1 MFENFVVSKL
11 KSKKRHGQNSISKSF
26 FLFCFEKRQVQ
37 SRRADS
43 WKSRGPLRRYFTDIT
58 LVSED
63 GRHSAAH
70 SVILAASI
78 PRMRDIHIK
87 NNHYHPLL

>member
-1 MFENFVVSKL
+1 MCTL
-11 KSKKRHGQNSISKSF
+11 LIIT
-26 FLFCFEKRQVQ
+26 QV
-37 SRRADS
+37 
-43 WKSRGPLRRYFTDIT
+43 PPRRYFTDVT

-63 GRHSAAH
+63 GRQIAAH

-78 PRMRDIHIK
+78 PRMGDIYIK